1 MKRIALL
8 SVLLV
13 VIAVPSFAATPNY
26 VALKLGGY
34 FPQHS
39 DMDGFDTGF
48 NGEIAVGHYFNP
60 NVALEF
66 SVGYLKSSGSEAG
79 VNADITSYPILL
91 SIKGVAPVTGG
102 ELYAIAGGGFY
113 ITNFDASALG
123 VNVSSDD
130 TPFGFQLGVGGNFNL
145 SPNVFLGL
153 EAKYFWAKP
162 SFDILGVSSVDA
174 HIDGI
179 QTTANIG
186 YRF

>member
-8 SVLLV
+8 LVLLV
-13 VIAVPSFAATPNY
+13 MFAVPSFAAPPNY

-34 FPQHS
+34 FPQNS
-39 DMDGFDTGF
+39 DMDDFDAGF
-48 NGEIAVGHYFNP
+48 NMELAFGHHFNP

-66 SVGYLKSSGSEAG
+66 SVGYLETSGSDAG

-91 SIKGVAPVTGG
+91 SIKAVAPLSGG
-102 ELYAIAGGGFY
+102 ELYALAGGGIY
-113 ITNFDASALG
+113 ITNLDASAFG
-123 VNVSSDD
+123 VTVSSDAN
-130 TPFGFQLGVGGNFNL
+130 PFGFHLGVGGNFDL

-153 EAKYFWAKP
+153 EGKYFWAKP
-162 SFDILGVSSVDA
+162 SFGLLGITSVDV

-179 QTTANIG
+179 QATANIG

>member
-13 VIAVPSFAATPNY
+13 VIALPSFAAPPNY

-34 FPQHS
+34 FPQDS
-39 DMDGFDTGF
+39 DMDNFDTGF

-60 NVALEF
+60 NMALEF
-66 SVGYLKSSGSEAG
+66 SVGYLESSASEAG
-79 VNADITSYPILL
+79 VSGDIKSYPILL
-91 SIKGVAPVTGG
+91 SIKGVAPVAGG
-102 ELYAIAGGGFY
+102 ELYALAGAGFY
-113 ITNFDASALG
+113 ISDASLSG
-123 VNVSSDD
+123 FGLNVDSND
-130 TPFGFQLGVGGNFNL
+130 TPFGFQLGVGGNYNL

-162 SFDILGVSSVDA
+162 SFDFLGVTQDV

>member
-13 VIAVPSFAATPNY
+13 GIAVPSFAAPPNY

-34 FPQHS
+34 FPQNS
-39 DMDGFDTGF
+39 DMDNFNAGF

-66 SVGYLKSSGSEAG
+66 SVGYLESSGNEAG
-79 VNADITSYPILL
+79 VSGDITSYPILL

-102 ELYAIAGGGFY
+102 ELYAIAGGGIY
-113 ITNFDASALG
+113 ITNLDASALG

-130 TPFGFQLGVGGNFNL
+130 NPFGFQLGVGGNFNL
-145 SPNVFLGL
+145 SPNVYLGL

-162 SFDILGVSSVDA
+162 SFDLLGVTSLDV

>member
-1 MKRIALL
+1 MKRTVLL
-8 SVLLV
+8 SVLLMM
-13 VIAVPSFAATPNY
+13 IAVPAFAAPPNY

-39 DMDGFDTGF
+39 DMDNFDSGF

-66 SVGYLKSSGSEAG
+66 SVRYLESSGSDAG
-79 VNADITSYPILL
+79 INGDITSYPILL
-91 SIKGVAPVTGG
+91 SVKGVAPVAGG
-102 ELYAIAGGGFY
+102 ELYAIAGAGFY

-130 TPFGFQLGVGGNFNL
+130 TPLGFQLGVGGNFNL
-145 SPNVFLGL
+145 SPNVYLGL

-162 SFDILGVSSVDA
+162 SFDILGVTSVDV

-179 QTTANIG
+179 QATANIG

>member
-1 MKRIALL
+1 MKRTALL
-8 SVLLV
+8 SVLFLL
-13 VIAVPSFAATPNY
+13 IAVPVFAAPPNY

-39 DMDGFDTGF
+39 DMDEFDTGF
-48 NGEIAVGHYFNP
+48 NGEIALGHYFNP
-60 NVALEF
+60 NVAVEF
-66 SVGYLKSSGSEAG
+66 SVGYFETSGSDEG
-79 VNADITSYPILL
+79 VNADIKSYPILL
-91 SIKGVAPVTGG
+91 SIKAVAPISGG
-102 ELYAIAGGGFY
+102 ELYALAGGGLY
-113 ITNFDASALG
+113 ITELDASALG
-123 VNVSSDD
+123 VNLSSDD

-145 SPNVFLGL
+145 SPNVYLGL

-162 SFDILGVSSVDA
+162 SFDILGVTSVDV

>member
-13 VIAVPSFAATPNY
+13 VIAVPSFAAPPNY

-34 FPQHS
+34 FPQ
-39 DMDGFDTGF
+39 DDDLDNFDSGF
-48 NGEIAVGHYFNP
+48 NMEFALGHYFNP

-66 SVGYLKSSGSEAG
+66 SVGYLETSGSEAG

-91 SIKGVAPVTGG
+91 SIKAVAPISGG
-102 ELYAIAGGGFY
+102 ELYALAGGGVY
-113 ITNFDASALG
+113 ITNLDASALG

-130 TPFGFQLGVGGNFNL
+130 NPFGFHLGVGGNFNL

-153 EAKYFWAKP
+153 EAKYFWVKS
-162 SFDILGVSSVDA
+162 SFDLLGVTSVDV
-174 HIDGI
+174 HMDGI
-179 QTTANIG
+179 QATANIG